1 MYCEKTYQ
9 TDSQVRKVEVV
20 DLMLRLTQKII
31 RTDFRVR
38 TNISI

>member
-20 DLMLRLTQKII
+20 DLTLRLTQKIV
-31 RTDFRVR
+31 RTYFRVR